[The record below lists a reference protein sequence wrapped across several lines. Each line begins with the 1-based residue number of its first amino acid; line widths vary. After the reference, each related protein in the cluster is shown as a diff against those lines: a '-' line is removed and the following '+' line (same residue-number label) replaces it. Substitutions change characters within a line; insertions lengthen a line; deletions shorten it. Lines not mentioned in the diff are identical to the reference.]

1 MAEATTGNNL
11 AGLNQGTG
19 IVSRI
24 SSSISNIRKM
34 TSDPAVQ
41 KSVPLIFGVIVAFIG
56 LIVFFTM
63 QKSDMTTLFAS
74 LPESE
79 KANVIQTLKQNGVD
93 VSLNPST
100 GEVIVPVKDYHE
112 SRMLLA
118 GEGLPSSVP
127 DGYDTLGDMPMGTS
141 RSVEAIKIKQSLEA
155 ELARSVNHIS
165 GISSAR
171 VHLAIPEKTVFAREI
186 ALPSASVFVKLSNGR
201 SLGRQQVQSIVHLVA
216 SSVPNL
222 PSENITVVDQFGE
235 LLSKPSKDVAISAS
249 NEQMSQTMRLGE
261 IYRSRIISLLT
272 PIVGAGNLKAEINV
286 DMNFTKR
293 EITEES
299 VDPKGNALRSEQT
312 SLDESANPEAR
323 GIPGALSNAPP
334 LAPDLKTKVPEGKDA
349 GGSLKQRSQTSVKNY
364 EVSRKVE
371 TTTAQYGEIKKIKA
385 AVIIRE
391 KKIVTPEGLVTF
403 EKFSDEKLLEIKSL
417 VQEALGFDEVR
428 GDSVTVT
435 SSPFVD
441 ILEADVVPWY
451 ENESIKELAQQ
462 LATVLILAIVIF
474 GALHPLLKRVL
485 VPAGYTSG
493 PGAMAADDIDDADEK
508 IEVQEGE
515 SLEDIKAKL
524 KPKKSAISA
533 EMLDTANTYD
543 DKVAVIRM
551 IVGDEAGRVSSV
563 FKGMMEQDS

>member
-11 AGLNQGTG
+11 SGLSQNTG

-24 SSSISNIRKM
+24 STSISNVRKI

-41 KSVPLIFGVIVAFIG
+41 KSIPLIFGVIVAFIG

-79 KANVIQTLKQNGVD
+79 KAAVIQTLKQNGVD
-93 VSLNPST
+93 VSLNPTT
-100 GEVIVPVKDYHE
+100 GEVIVPVAEYHE

-127 DGYDTLGDMPMGTS
+127 NGYDTLGDMPMGTS
-141 RSVEAIKIKQSLEA
+141 RSVEAVKIKQSLEA
-155 ELARSVNHIS
+155 ELSRSINHIS

-186 ALPSASVFVKLSNGR
+186 AHPSASIFVKLSNGR

-235 LLSKPSKDVAISAS
+235 LLSKPSSDGSATAS

-272 PIVGAGNLKAEINV
+272 PIVGAGNLKAEVNV
-286 DMNFTKR
+286 DMNFTKS

-323 GIPGALSNAPP
+323 GTPGALSNAPP
-334 LAPDLKTKVPEGKDA
+334 LAPDLKKEAPENKGVGA
-349 GGSLKQRSQTSVKNY
+349 NLKQRSQTSVKNY

-371 TTTAQYGEIKKIKA
+371 TTTAQYGQITKIKA

-391 KKIVTPEGLVTF
+391 MKSVSPEGTVTF
-403 EKFSDEKLLEIKSL
+403 EKFSDEKLVEIKSL
-417 VQEALGFDEVR
+417 VQEALGFDQAR

-441 ILEADVVPWY
+441 ALEAEIVPWY

-493 PGAMAADDIDDADEK
+493 VGSVALDEDDDVDEK

-524 KPKKSAISA
+524 KPKKSSISA

-563 FKGMMEQDS
+563 FKSMIEKDS